1 VRANRSFDADT
12 ERHCAAG
19 RAGETL
25 NEFIAEL
32 QQLRAAHG
40 GDLQVGCLTGAQLD
54 LEHMSV
60 TWSPRTCVPRRKRLS
75 TLSRLSLTF
84 WKEHT

>member
-32 QQLRAAHG
+32 H
-40 GDLQVGCLTGAQLD
+40 LQVGCLTGAQLD